1 MTRKAVCDNRR
12 QMYFFFST
20 IARVFG
26 RWPSGTVVS
35 GTDLRELSS
44 GSHSRSQMKMIVCR
58 VEKGLF
64 GGKSASRHQKGSV
77 QLGGSNRSADLSSSN
92 LERRISCPRCRLSGG
107 NSASRHRKTPP
118 QLAGS
123 LFGTTMSPRKLRQAI
138 SARICHPAT
147 CGGKFRV
154 RDAVCPMGN
163 LHFHGRDAD
172 SPPNNGISV
181 AETVARIFLF
191 TLLAGFIQK
200 QTPNDLS
207 GGRLGFDAYAR
218 FLLSQEDSL
227 SPFLLV
233 ELYL

>member
-123 LFGTTMSPRKLRQAI
+123 LFGTTMSSRNLRQAFLVQ
-138 SARICHPAT
+138 RCRPAS
-147 CGGKFRV
+147 CGKLFRREFV
-154 RDAVCPMGN
+154 IPQ
-163 LHFHGRDAD
+163 
-172 SPPNNGISV
+172 
-181 AETVARIFLF
+181 
-191 TLLAGFIQK
+191 LAGVNFVSEMQFVRWGICISMAEMQIPHR
-200 QTPNDLS
+200 TMAFP
-207 GGRLGFDAYAR
+207 
-218 FLLSQEDSL
+218 
-227 SPFLLV
+227 
-233 ELYL
+233 